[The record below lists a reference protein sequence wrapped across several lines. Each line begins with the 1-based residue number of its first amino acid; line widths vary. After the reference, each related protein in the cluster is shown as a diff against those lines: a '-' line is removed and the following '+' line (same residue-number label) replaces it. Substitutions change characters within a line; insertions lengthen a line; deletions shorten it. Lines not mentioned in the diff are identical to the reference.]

1 MADEALEGAEVTPSD
16 DGAEVTPEQSSE
28 EGATQ
33 TDSANWRSGITEESD
48 LKLAERYTSPAAM
61 AKALREANVKISQ
74 GAPTKPGEGATDE
87 DLAAY
92 RESIGVPAT
101 ADAYEITQPE
111 GVTDEQFKAVKEGL
125 TPYLELAHTHNAGP
139 DLVDAFIQ
147 FDMERA
153 QAQAEAQ
160 AKADQDFHEA
170 TEAALRKEWGE
181 EYQGNMNLAQLYA
194 EQKGYKDLYDMELS
208 NGQLLGSFPPFA
220 KFLAETARMD
230 SEHSAQVGL
239 VNTEAG
245 VDLQK
250 QHAELSEKI
259 HAAVARGE
267 TDLANRLQSD
277 REKVS
282 EKLYGTG
289 QVVGAGGRTI

>member
-16 DGAEVTPEQSSE
+16 DGAAATPEGSSE
-28 EGATQ
+28 VGATE
-33 TDSANWRSGITEESD
+33 TDSAGWRSGITEESD

-74 GAPTKPGEGATDE
+74 GAPTRPGEGASDE

-92 RESIGVPAT
+92 RQSLGVPAT

-111 GVTDEQFKAVKEGL
+111 GVTDEQFAAVREGL

-153 QAQAEAQ
+153 QAQADAQ

-181 EYQGNMNLAQLYA
+181 DFQGNMNLAQLYA

-208 NGQLLGSFPPFA
+208 NGQLLGSFRRLLNFW
-220 KFLAETARMD
+220 
-230 SEHSAQVGL
+230 
-239 VNTEAG
+239 
-245 VDLQK
+245 QK
-250 QHAELSEKI
+250 RPGWTRSTVPRWAW
-259 HAAVARGE
+259 
-267 TDLANRLQSD
+267 
-277 REKVS
+277 
-282 EKLYGTG
+282 
-289 QVVGAGGRTI
+289 